1 MKKHL
6 LFTLCVLMLADA
18 FASLLVISDCKTNAE
33 LAFVIFNL
41 CASGFIALLSAI
53 QFEKP

>member
-1 MKKHL
+1 
-6 LFTLCVLMLADA
+6 
-18 FASLLVISDCKTNAE
+18 LLVLSDCKTNAE